1 MPEEFEVA
9 SQVDY
14 MASSSLEAVT
24 VQYAPANN
32 RKATTE
38 GNSHNAA
45 TDSSMEEAATDNSLL
60 ACPHC
65 SVLEGS
71 KTHADTG
78 SSNPKLLVVLCTVR
92 IANSVKV
99 AHDSIPI
106 VPEGGKLEAA
116 AMDLAVSCLKRMFVV
131 P

>member
-9 SQVDY
+9 SQVDC
-14 MASSSLEAVT
+14 MASSSLEAAT
-24 VQYAPANN
+24 AQSAPVNN
-32 RKATTE
+32 HKPTTE
-38 GNSHNAA
+38 DNSHTAV

-78 SSNPKLLVVLCTVR
+78 SSNPQLLVVLCTV
-92 IANSVKV
+92 AVGYSVKV
-99 AHDSIPI
+99 AY
-106 VPEGGKLEAA
+106 G
-116 AMDLAVSCLKRMFVV
+116 
-131 P
+131 